1 MWPYRINECEMKG
14 IKMNKEL
21 LTSITIVGI
30 LIVGLIIMFIFI
42 NRTQSNKTMTSKIQQ
57 KKTAQQFVNVKDIDD
72 IFLYTNDGYILS
84 YLQVHSISSDL
95 LSDNEKA
102 VLKRKLT
109 NEFTEFNQEFKFEAV
124 SRPIDIAPYITDYKN
139 IIQNSIDVIQKQLL
153 KEEIKVIS
161 DFSLSG
167 EVVQREFFY
176 VIWEKD
182 SDNAEQELKNKADE
196 LAHRLNNAGMRCK
209 VIKKQEIIKLCN
221 LVNNPTY
228 ATIEGTNIDS
238 GIPYIY
244 TN

>member
-1 MWPYRINECEMKG
+1 MSFKVCDING
-14 IKMNKEL
+14 IKMTKEL
-21 LTSITIVGI
+21 LTSITIVGL
-30 LIVGLIIMFIFI
+30 LIIGLIIMFIFL
-42 NRTQSNKTMTSKIQQ
+42 NRTQSNKTVTSKIQQ
-57 KKTAQQFVNVKDIDD
+57 KKTAQQFVNVKDIND
-72 IFLYTNDGYILS
+72 IFLYTNDGYVLS
-84 YLQVHSISSDL
+84 YLQVHPISSDL

-139 IIQNSIDVIQKQLL
+139 IIQDSVDVIQKQIL

-182 SDNAEQELKNKADE
+182 SENAVQELKNKAND
-196 LAHRLNNAGMRCK
+196 LANRLNNADMSCK

-221 LVNNPTY
+221 LVNNPTF

>member
-1 MWPYRINECEMKG
+1 MNG

-21 LTSITIVGI
+21 LTSITMVGI
-30 LIVGLIIMFIFI
+30 LIVGLIIMFIFL
-42 NRTQSNKTMTSKIQQ
+42 NRKQSNKTMTSNIQQ
-57 KKTAQQFVNVKDIDD
+57 KKTAQQFVNVKDIKD
-72 IFLYTNDGYILS
+72 IFLYTNDGYIIS
-84 YLQVHSISSDL
+84 YLQVHSISNDL
-95 LSDNEKA
+95 LSENEKA
-102 VLKRKLT
+102 ALKRKLT

-124 SRPIDIAPYITDYKN
+124 SRPIDIAPFISDYKN
-139 IIQNSIDVIQKQLL
+139 IIQNTIDVIQKQIL

-167 EVVQREFFY
+167 DVVQREFFY
-176 VIWEKD
+176 IIWEKD
-182 SDNAEQELKNKADE
+182 SENAEQELKSKAND

-228 ATIEGTNIDS
+228 ATIEGTDIDG

-244 TN
+244 NN